1 MELTVSMPCG
11 RSISEKIKGMRDSVV
26 RPTK

>member
-11 RSISEKIKGMRDSVV
+11 HSISETIKAVRDNVV
-26 RPTK
+26 RRTK